1 MRKGIFIGSFD
12 PVHKGHIKIVK
23 TCLRKKLVDEVLIIP
38 TGNYWDKQNLSPLE
52 KRIKM
57 LSYYENK
64 KIRIDK
70 VHNEIQFTS
79 DLFKQLSQENPNDE
93 LILILG
99 ADNIPKFNQ
108 WYNYEELLL

>member
-38 TGNYWDKQNLSPLE
+38 TGNYWDKQNLSPVK

-64 KIRIDK
+64 NIRVDKIHNDIQYLLAKDSPIFIWERNWLFIIDNVIIK
-70 VHNEIQFTS
+70 
-79 DLFKQLSQENPNDE
+79 L
-93 LILILG
+93 
-99 ADNIPKFNQ
+99 
-108 WYNYEELLL
+108 